1 MLKKIRRLT
10 LILTMEIITILT
22 PSKSKR
28 KLTHKQ
34 MYSFHLQV
42 RENNYQEIL
51 FTILVFMQEE
61 RNSVCP
67 EIKHSSAYSVASKF
81 LDCPLLWEHISVKG
95 ATGRPCKEFEK
106 DKKLYI

>member
-1 MLKKIRRLT
+1 
-10 LILTMEIITILT
+10 
-22 PSKSKR
+22 
-28 KLTHKQ
+28 

-51 FTILVFMQEE
+51 FTILVFMQGE

-95 ATGRPCKEFEK
+95 TNRMTMQGVWTGEK
-106 DKKLYI
+106 NYILNVWMQVMDSYGRQ

>member
-1 MLKKIRRLT
+1 M

-28 KLTHKQ
+28 KLTHTQ

-51 FTILVFMQEE
+51 FTILVFMQGG

-67 EIKHSSAYSVASKF
+67 ETKRYSAYSVALKF
-81 LDCPLLWEHISVKG
+81 LDCPLLWKYISVKRTNRMTTQG
-95 ATGRPCKEFEK
+95 V
-106 DKKLYI
+106 